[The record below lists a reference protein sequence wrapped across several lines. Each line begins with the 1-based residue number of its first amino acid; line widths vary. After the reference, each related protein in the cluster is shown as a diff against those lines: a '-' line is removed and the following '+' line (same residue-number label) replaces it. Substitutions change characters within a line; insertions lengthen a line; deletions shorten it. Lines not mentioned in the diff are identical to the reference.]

1 MKTKI
6 IAIFTT
12 TRAEFGAFKP
22 LLDEITKSSYL
33 DYLLFVGGAHLRE
46 ECGYTIND
54 IKAQGYKISALFDYL
69 DGVNSPYGLVRSM
82 GRESTALA
90 QLFNE
95 FTFDIVCVAG
105 DRYELIPVALT
116 SILYRKPIL
125 HLYGGEVTE
134 GVIDEQIRHMLTKS
148 AHLHFT
154 SCDHHSEN
162 VMKMGEEPWRVFTTG
177 ELVVDVMAQIEKKSK
192 TELFAEFNLD
202 VNKDTVL
209 VSYHPVANNSELSS
223 AQQMDNIFQALKH
236 FDLQVMIT
244 APNVEVGS
252 DEIMVVI
259 KQHLAANSNYR
270 FCESLGLLRYYS
282 FLSYAKCT
290 LGNSSSGI
298 LEAPFFKIPTVNV
311 GARQQGR
318 IRHSSII
325 DVDNSIHEI
334 QAGIV
339 RALDPLFQQ
348 GIQAMIF
355 KLGDGSA
362 AKKMV
367 NILQAI
373 EINSA
378 LLDKKLVL
386 K

>member
-1 MKTKI
+1 MKTKT

-22 LLDEITKSSYL
+22 LLDEISKSEGL
-33 DYLLFVGGAHLRE
+33 KYLLFVGGAHLRE
-46 ECGYTIND
+46 ECGNTIND
-54 IKAQGYKISALFDYL
+54 IKSQGYKITALFDYL
-69 DGVNSPYGLVRSM
+69 DGVNSQHGLATAM
-82 GRESTALA
+82 GRESIALA

-116 SILYRKPIL
+116 SILFRKPIL
-125 HLYGGEVTE
+125 HLYGGEITE

-162 VMKMGEEPWRVFTTG
+162 VIKMGEESWRVFTTG
-177 ELVVDVMAQIEKKSK
+177 ELVVDVMAQAEKKSK
-192 TELFAEFNLD
+192 VELFAEFDLD
-202 VNKDTVL
+202 INKDTIL
-209 VSYHPVANNSELSS
+209 LSYHPVANNTEISS
-223 AQQMDNIFQALKH
+223 AQQMDNIFQALKN

-252 DEIMVVI
+252 DEILAVI
-259 KQHLAANSNYR
+259 KQHLASSKHYR
-270 FCESLGLLRYYS
+270 FCESLGFLRYYS
-282 FLSYAKCT
+282 FLSYAKCA

-318 IRHSSII
+318 IRHSSIV
-325 DVDNSIHEI
+325 DVNNSVDEI
-334 QAGIV
+334 KAGLV
-339 RALDPLFQQ
+339 AALDPSFQQ
-348 GIQAMIF
+348 SIQSMIF
-355 KLGDGSA
+355 KLGDGFA
-362 AKKMV
+362 AKRMV
-367 NILQAI
+367 NILQSI
-373 EINSA
+373 EINSE
-378 LLDKKLVL
+378 LLDKKLMF